1 MQRNLVIRGNST
13 QKVLCGRDHMV
24 DSFVSLFD
32 PLSTAIFFFCA
43 VLIVLLRHTRVSFET
58 RS

>member
-32 PLSTAIFFFCA
+32 PLSTAIFFF
-43 VLIVLLRHTRVSFET
+43 LRRIDSAITSYK
-58 RS
+58 S